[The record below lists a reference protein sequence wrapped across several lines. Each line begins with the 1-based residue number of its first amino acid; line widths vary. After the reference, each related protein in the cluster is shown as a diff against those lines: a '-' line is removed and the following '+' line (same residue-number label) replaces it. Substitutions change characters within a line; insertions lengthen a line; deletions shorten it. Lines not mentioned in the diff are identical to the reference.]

1 MENRNAAS
9 QGVCASADVYEQRS
23 LLPPRQDE
31 GDRESAGPFIPSRLS
46 HAFGLGFQ
54 GFSSLA
60 SPSHFTPRPADNAC
74 LHRGSAWRFAGRTV
88 GADFFFSQ
96 THISRCAKL
105 LHPPPD
111 RDSLIILGQAQETV
125 KSSWYALRGAA
136 SSKALLF
143 TARACSG
150 PITALRII

>member
-1 MENRNAAS
+1 VGSGSVDGLFFFTLVMENRNAAS

-105 LHPPPD
+105 LHPPPRPRQPHHTWPSPRD
-111 RDSLIILGQAQETV
+111 R
-125 KSSWYALRGAA
+125 
-136 SSKALLF
+136 
-143 TARACSG
+143 
-150 PITALRII
+150 